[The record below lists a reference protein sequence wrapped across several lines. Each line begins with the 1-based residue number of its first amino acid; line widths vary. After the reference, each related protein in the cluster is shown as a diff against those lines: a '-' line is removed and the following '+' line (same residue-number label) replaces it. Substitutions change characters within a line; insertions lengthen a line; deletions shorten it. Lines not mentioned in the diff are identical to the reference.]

1 MTCYRITRCRVPD
14 VEAAISAVKAHRER
28 LQAAGARFID
38 IIEDGEGTA
47 MVVACYPSREVME
60 SATVVAN
67 HVFGELI
74 RDGLVEGD
82 SLEIFS
88 GKTRFSV
95 PAAG

>member
-1 MTCYRITRCRVPD
+1 MTRYRITRCRVPD
-14 VEAAISAVKAHRER
+14 VEAAISAVKLHRER
-28 LQAAGARFID
+28 LESAGARFID

-47 MVVACYPSREVME
+47 MVIACYSSREAME

-67 HVFGELI
+67 HVFSELI